1 MSEKHLELLKQLI
14 SIPSP
19 STKEHRIAGFI
30 SDWFEER
37 GFDVTQLD
45 VDVNGRKA
53 GPTVLA
59 TFEFNKPGKSLL
71 FAGHMDTVEPVSAW
85 KTDPY
90 TPVIQEGRLY
100 GLGAYDMK
108 SGIAALMLAAEKL
121 SRMKLG
127 GKIGCCLV
135 SDFEAFSTGTYVVC
149 KSGLIDGY
157 DGGILPD
164 EYMDLKGVLIE
175 TGGRIIFD
183 INLHQEGGHMVEMER
198 FANPL
203 TEAATILSRLSEFGR
218 RMMNPMAVQG
228 GLEHLYPSV
237 PEACQII
244 IDAELLPGE
253 APEDATEKMRC
264 WIGTLNLQSDISV
277 KTYDRPTP
285 WMRPYKIQPDEPIL
299 QCLEEVCSKH
309 DIELVKISTTYVADN
324 YYVNVAGIPMLYAI
338 GPVGAN
344 CHAAGEYVVV
354 DSVDKCSQLMVDVGK
369 SFLE

>member
-1 MSEKHLELLKQLI
+1 MNEKHLELLKQLI

-19 STKEHRIAGFI
+19 STKEHRIAEFI
-30 SDWFEER
+30 SNWFEER

-121 SRMKLG
+121 SRMKVG

-164 EYMDLKGVLIE
+164 EY
-175 TGGRIIFD
+175 
-183 INLHQEGGHMVEMER
+183 MER

-237 PEACQII
+237 PETCQII
-244 IDAELLPGE
+244 IDAELLPEE
-253 APEDATEKMRC
+253 APEDAIEKMRC
-264 WIGTLNLQSDISV
+264 WIGTLDLQSDISV
-277 KTYDRPTP
+277 KAYDRPTP
-285 WMRPYKIQPDEPIL
+285 WMRPYNIQPDEPIL

-309 DIELVKISTTYVADN
+309 DIELLKISTSYVADN

-344 CHAAGEYVVV
+344 CHAAGEYVVI
-354 DSVDKCSQLMVDVGK
+354 DSVDKCSQLMVEVGK
-369 SFLE
+369 SFLA